1 VAASLHTAQVAW
13 EGGEDARAH
22 RVQLG
27 EQSLASSSAVEFG
40 GEDASS
46 NPERLLVG
54 ALSSC
59 HMLWFLDFAR
69 RRGLAVAS
77 YEDDAEATLD
87 RDRFSGAVLRPL
99 VVWEGEDPGLVSL
112 DDLHHRAHRA
122 CFIANSV
129 SFPVSVQPR

>member
-1 VAASLHTAQVAW
+1 VAVSIHTAHVAW

-22 RVQLG
+22 RVGLG
-27 EQSLASSSAVEFG
+27 AHSLASSAAVEFG
-40 GEDASS
+40 GDDASS

-69 RRGLAVAS
+69 RRGLKIAS

-87 RDRFSGAVLRPL
+87 GDRFSGAVLRPQVL
-99 VVWEGEDPGLVSL
+99 WEGEDPGSASL

-129 SFPVSVQPR
+129 NFPVSVEPR